1 MRVRDRVRLPLLA
14 SLLFSAALGVQGW
27 SGGHR
32 ARLSADLLAHEAR
45 HTSKRVRVIVHG
57 GSTEIQALAARH
69 HLTVIRQLDEAAVL
83 AVNSTELSEL
93 AADGSVDHVSP
104 DSRVRLLMS
113 VSTIS
118 TGATQV
124 RNGTWGLLGLVGA
137 YPAVNGQGIGVAVL
151 DSGISPHA
159 ALRNVVANVNFVT
172 GTSQTVDVFGHGTHV
187 AGIVGGTNAKYTSL
201 YTGGIAPGAQIV
213 NVRVLGPDGTGLTSD
228 VIAGMEWAINNRAR
242 YNIRVI
248 NLSLGHPVTE
258 PSATDP
264 LCEEVAKATSLG
276 IVVVAAAFAWL
287 AVHFVHTDTHLSFT
301 QPLDI
306 DLGQTGLVLW
316 AVLVIYATANA
327 VNLTDGLDGLATGS
341 AALTFAAFMIIAFTE
356 FRHPDIYGVLPAQAL
371 DQAVVAAAMFGACAG
386 FLWWNAAPARVFMGD
401 TGSLAIGG
409 AMAGLALLTRTHLL
423 LPLLAGL
430 PAIEALSVIAQVVSY
445 RGFRKRVLRMAPIHH
460 HFEVGGWS
468 EFTVIVRFWLF
479 GGICV
484 ALGVGI
490 FYADFLRHGVNLG

>member
-1 MRVRDRVRLPLLA
+1 MIAMLMAAGAAFVVTVFFTPLL
-14 SLLFSAALGVQGW
+14 
-27 SGGHR
+27 
-32 ARLSADLLAHEAR
+32 
-45 HTSKRVRVIVHG
+45 
-57 GSTEIQALAARH
+57 
-69 HLTVIRQLDEAAVL
+69 IRQL
-83 AVNSTELSEL
+83 
-93 AADGSVDHVSP
+93 
-104 DSRVRLLMS
+104 RIR
-113 VSTIS
+113 
-118 TGATQV
+118 
-124 RNGTWGLLGLVGA
+124 
-137 YPAVNGQGIGVAVL
+137 GIGQQIRDDGPIEHPHVAKAGTPTMG
-151 DSGISPHA
+151 GIA
-159 ALRNVVANVNFVT
+159 IVVATVVGYLFAHIRR
-172 GTSQTVDVFGHGTHV
+172 TSIAFATPGWALIALIVGL
-187 AGIVGGTNAKYTSL
+187 GIVGWIDDY
-201 YTGGIAPGAQIV
+201 
-213 NVRVLGPDGTGLTSD
+213 LG
-228 VIAGMEWAINNRAR
+228 VRAR
-242 YNIRVI
+242 R
-248 NLSLGHPVTE
+248 NLGLRKRGKT
-258 PSATDP
+258 
-264 LCEEVAKATSLG
+264 LG

-371 DQAVVAAAMFGACAG
+371 DQAVVVAAMFGACAG

-479 GGICV
+479 AGICV